1 MAPNVHIIF
10 GSDLLMKRY
19 VDERKLWGQYTILAT
34 HPEKLIDILNFHAYG
49 VQLFAVR
56 YPKDVWE
63 PTSNPCGTRVR
74 ETEELLRESKR
85 LGAKV
90 EYVLL

>member
-1 MAPNVHIIF
+1 MPNVHVVF

-34 HPEKLIDILNFHAYG
+34 QPERLIDILNFHDRK
-49 VQLFAVR
+49 VDLFAVR

-63 PTSNPCGTRVR
+63 PVTHPCGVRVR

>member
-1 MAPNVHIIF
+1 MPNVHIVF

-19 VDERKLWGQYTILAT
+19 VDENKLWGQYTILAT
-34 HPEKLIDILNFHAYG
+34 QPEHLIDILNFHSRM
-49 VQLFAVR
+49 VDLFAVR

-63 PTSNPCGTRVR
+63 PVTHPCGLRVR
-74 ETEELLRESKR
+74 ETEELLREAKR